1 MIALLKIFTAA
12 ILIWISSEA
21 GKRSGTLGA
30 LWVSLPLTSI
40 FSLCFVWF
48 DTKNPEKIS
57 TMSTEVLWFLL
68 PSCSLFIALPLLLKR
83 GLAFPL
89 AMGFSIL
96 ITAASYAFLF
106 KLRA

>member
-1 MIALLKIFTAA
+1 MIALLKIFIAA
-12 ILIWISSEA
+12 VLIWLSSEA
-21 GKRSGTLGA
+21 GKRSGPLGA

-40 FSLCFVWF
+40 FSLCFLWF
-48 DTKNPEKIS
+48 DTRNPEKIN

-68 PSCSLFIALPLLLKR
+68 PSCTLFIALPLLLKR
-83 GLAFPL
+83 GLVFPL

-106 KLRA
+106 KIRS